1 MRCPE
6 CASTENKVLET
17 RLSKDRNILRRRR
30 QCVACDHR
38 FSTQEEL
45 VRGELVVLKSN
56 GRKQDFNVQKMRQ
69 GLTIACRKRPVSEL
83 DIDEAVEAIKRKVN
97 DRLEREIHSH
107 EIGELIMDQLK
118 ALDAVA
124 YVRFASVYREFKDAS
139 EFIEAIEAL
148 KATDEDGSSQK

>member
-30 QCVACDHR
+30 QCVACDFR

-45 VRGELVVLKSN
+45 VRGELVVLKSD
-56 GRKQDFNVQKMRQ
+56 GRKQDFNIQKLRL
-69 GLTIACRKRPVSEL
+69 GLSLACRKRPVTE
-83 DIDEAVEAIKRKVN
+83 DAIDEAVEAIKLQVN
-97 DRLEREIHSH
+97 DRIEREIQSH
-107 EIGELIMDQLK
+107 EIGEFIMTQLK
-118 ALDAVA
+118 RLDAVA

-139 EFIEAIEAL
+139 EFIEAIESL
-148 KATDEDGSSQK
+148 NSSEVHGSPEK